1 MKTLVTYMTVSG
13 QTKKVA
19 DAIFEVVEEQKE
31 IQPISEVKGLEGVDL
46 AFVGS
51 PMHRFGLHEKVR
63 EFIENNGRGKNIA
76 LFVTHSMPEG
86 GEPLQEWLDNCR
98 NAAAGTNLV
107 GFFNCQGEMSK
118 ELADLMVNSGDPQ
131 AAAWGEAREKTLGQ
145 PDATRLERARAF
157 AREVLSKVS

>member
-19 DAIFEVVEEQKE
+19 DAIFDAIEGEKE
-31 IQPISEVKGLEGVDL
+31 IQPVSEVNGLEGYDL
-46 AFVGS
+46 TFVGS
-51 PMHRFGLHEKVR
+51 PMHRFGLHEKVG
-63 EFIENNGRGKNIA
+63 EFIKNIGKGKNIA

-86 GEPLQEWLDNCR
+86 GEPLQEWLDNCK

-131 AAAWGEAREKTLGQ
+131 AAAWGEAREKTIGQ
-145 PDATRLERARAF
+145 PDEARLERARAF
-157 AREVLSKVS
+157 AREVVSKMS